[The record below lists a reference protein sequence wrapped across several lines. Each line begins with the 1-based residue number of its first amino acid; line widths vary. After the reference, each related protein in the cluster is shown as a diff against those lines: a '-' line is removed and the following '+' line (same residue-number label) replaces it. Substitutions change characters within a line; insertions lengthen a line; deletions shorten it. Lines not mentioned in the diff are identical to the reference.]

1 MTDGRKATLKAEA
14 PLRPEQT
21 YLERK
26 AEVTRRD
33 HEEFSQYLQEKTER
47 DRLQLQ
53 QLQPVKT
60 PETPPSK
67 LNRRSI
73 LTWVAGTAVVG
84 EAVTL
89 GYPLLTA
96 QNAANQDAGGATS
109 TAPQRHHIER
119 ELINPQAD
127 MGGRRF
133 GNWVL
138 LMPTKLGGG
147 TYAVNLNTGRT
158 LAWISYWNYG
168 DYNPIS

>member
-47 DRLQLQ
+47 DRLQLQQLQ

-109 TAPQRHHIER
+109 TAPSTASPWRSAAWKYCER
-119 ELINPQAD
+119 SLVPMLKKSTSA
-127 MGGRRF
+127 
-133 GNWVL
+133 
-138 LMPTKLGGG
+138 
-147 TYAVNLNTGRT
+147 A
-158 LAWISYWNYG
+158 S
-168 DYNPIS
+168 